1 MAVSTRGPEAAPQEG
16 DEHLTFGH
24 PTVRQHL
31 ILSAHVVIYR
41 WFQSPCNSLCL
52 VGAMPHAHN
61 AHSRSQSFGI
71 LTSYSVAGLL
81 MSLPGAWS
89 QQLCKVWSILWPR
102 CVFMA

>member
-41 WFQSPCNSLCL
+41 WFQSPCNSLAWWERCP
-52 VGAMPHAHN
+52 M
-61 AHSRSQSFGI
+61 
-71 LTSYSVAGLL
+71 LTTLT
-81 MSLPGAWS
+81 PGHRVLAS
-89 QQLCKVWSILWPR
+89 
-102 CVFMA
+102 